1 MLGLKIT
8 AFPWIYW
15 YNPIKTILKNILNW
29 PKQSQLILFYSV
41 TSSRIYLPQID
52 EYFRLCT
59 VVFDEVKVTNVA
71 KIDKKID
78 MLLGPGKQVSSNTV
92 VIR

>member
-8 AFPWIYW
+8 ALPWIYW
-15 YNPIKTILKNILNW
+15 YTPIKTILKNILNW
-29 PKQSQLILFYSV
+29 PKQSQLIFFYSV

-59 VVFDEVKVTNVA
+59 VVFDEVKVTNCA

-78 MLLGPGKQVSSNTV
+78 MLLGPGKQVSIKVES
-92 VIR
+92 I